1 MPETTTGISLLEH
14 PLIRRLIQ
22 LDLER
27 DNFVI
32 FGSGPLLAHG
42 IRNIHDLDVV
52 ARGSAWHRVCDQG
65 IPSTGKISNAPA
77 TCFWGGRI
85 QFFREWISTDWDS
98 DDLIDQ
104 AEIVEGLRFA
114 RLPDVLAY
122 KRMLMRPKD
131 IMDIHAIAKLIYGW
145 PSGVTS
151 AAAKSKSKIDMRRC
165 SALTLSPVP
174 RQGVHRLEKCRPGVT
189 ADEDDLWTTQ
199 DHSPP
204 RRRTDLV
211 GSSVE
216 LTVRWQTDPHR
227 RRTSGQGAKATRQH
241 GRAEMSPTRDRVAVA
256 VVRPVGHVGAEP
268 TIAERPLW
276 SP

>member
-1 MPETTTGISLLEH
+1 MPETTAGISLLEN

-42 IRNIHDLDVV
+42 IRKNIRDLDVV

-65 IPSTGKISNAPA
+65 IPSAGKISNAPA

-104 AEIVEGLRFA
+104 AEIIEGLRFA
-114 RLPDVLAY
+114 RLADVLAY
-122 KRMLMRPKD
+122 KRILMRPKD
-131 IMDIHAIAKLIYGW
+131 IMDIHAM
-145 PSGVTS
+145 SR
-151 AAAKSKSKIDMRRC
+151 SKIDTLRR
-165 SALTLSPVP
+165 SVLTLSPGLWQIPVSA
-174 RQGVHRLEKCRPGVT
+174 GKCPIEGDLTTVVRPG
-189 ADEDDLWTTQ
+189 W
-199 DHSPP
+199 
-204 RRRTDLV
+204 
-211 GSSVE
+211 
-216 LTVRWQTDPHR
+216 
-227 RRTSGQGAKATRQH
+227 ATPIPSAARQH
-241 GRAEMSPTRDRVAVA
+241 GCAEMSPTGDHVAEA
-256 VVRPVGHVGAEP
+256 VVWSVGHAVAEP
-268 TIAERPLW
+268 TVAQRPSW